1 MKPVLLFVAFMETTS
16 INLSLN
22 LSFYHV
28 IARYHYAW
36 NFKAFENYNEDQ
48 HEMTIPFTQIPEQ

>member
-16 INLSLN
+16 INLS
-22 LSFYHV
+22 FYHV
-28 IARYHYAW
+28 IARYHYAS